1 MAGFNSSKNKSKKI
15 DKKNDK
21 KNDKKIDKK
30 NDKKIKAEKEV
41 VDRSAKPSRFG
52 SKKEKPVKEEKS
64 KNPRSGNPRNS
75 SKKQRSFNVDER
87 ELTSTKKIGREE
99 VSERELEQ
107 LAEKIDLPRYIPKVK
122 DCDEK
127 FFIHMINHSKSKD
140 FEPFMIGDFDREL
153 CESIEKSIEQSR
165 EELKPGDVVDLSD
178 GNRIRTLER

>member
-21 KNDKKIDKK
+21 KNDKKI
-30 NDKKIKAEKEV
+30 KAEKEA
-41 VDRSAKPSRFG
+41 VDRNAKPRSSRFG
-52 SKKEKPVKEEKS
+52 SKSDKGE
-64 KNPRSGNPRNS
+64 PRAKHPRREGAKMPGGTRNS

-87 ELTSTKKIGREE
+87 ELTSTKKVGREE
-99 VSERELEQ
+99 VSERELEK

-165 EELKPGDVVDLSD
+165 EEFKPSDVVDLSD